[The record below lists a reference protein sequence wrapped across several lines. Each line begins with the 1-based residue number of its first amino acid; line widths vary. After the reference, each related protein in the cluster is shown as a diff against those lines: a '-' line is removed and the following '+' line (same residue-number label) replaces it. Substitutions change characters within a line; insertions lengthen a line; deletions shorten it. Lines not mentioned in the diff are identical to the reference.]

1 MKMIY
6 LRIPDSVKKKSEID
20 RKKPIG
26 CKCINAHD
34 KEVILAAISNSIVE
48 TKKIMKRLENLES
61 MKRNETENFKFKLN
75 DYNFRLEEYESV
87 RKKVSEIPICE
98 N

>member
-1 MKMIY
+1 MTYREISD
-6 LRIPDSVKKKSEID
+6 LVKKSSEID

-34 KEVILAAISNSIVE
+34 KGVILAAISNSIVD
-48 TKKIMKRLENLES
+48 TKKIMERMKSLES
-61 MKRNETENFKFKLN
+61 MKRNESENYKVKLN
-75 DYNFRLEEYESV
+75 DYNFLLEEYELV
-87 RKKVSEIPICE
+87 IKKVSDIPTCE